1 MSRGAAA
8 ATVPAAAL
16 ASRAVLAEWGS
27 AADAVVAGWFA
38 IAGGEPEGLFAPVV
52 ALVAGPGAGA
62 RVFDGCPRQPGL
74 GLDRPRGLQHGEA
87 VPAAARAA
95 VPRSLSAIALLH
107 RQRGRLPLSSLALAG
122 AEVARDVGAP
132 LRAQLLARA
141 AAEGPSFLQRDAIR
155 DALLAAAGPL
165 ARGALTVRD
174 LEEARAEDR
183 PAHADVV
190 EDASMITVGTAPEAE
205 GRTPVRRGSLVAVVA
220 CDAQGGVACLVA
232 QHDGHGVPVS
242 ELELALPGCGEPVR
256 RGIPRTKPGEVIG
269 FPIPLAVVE
278 RADLRIAIASILGEL
293 HLDDLVALAGD
304 PTIDT
309 GLAKLSARG
318 GTISV
323 VHDARGGRVA
333 LGSAR

>member
-8 ATVPAAAL
+8 ATDPAAAA
-16 ASRAVLAEWGS
+16 ASREALAEWGS

-38 IAGGEPEGLFAPVV
+38 IAGGHAEGLFAPVV

-62 RVFDGCPRQPGL
+62 RVFDGCARQPGL

-87 VPAAARAA
+87 VPPAARAA
-95 VPRSLSAIALLH
+95 VPRSISAIALLH
-107 RQRGRLPLSSLALAG
+107 RQRGRLPLSRLAEAG
-122 AEVARDVGAP
+122 AQVARDVGAAR
-132 LRAQLLARA
+132 RAEMLVRA
-141 AAEGPSFLQRDAIR
+141 AAEGPSFVQREAIR

-165 ARGALTVRD
+165 ARGALTPQD

-183 PAHADVV
+183 PAKSDVV
-190 EDASMITVGTAPEAE
+190 EEASMITVGAVPGLE
-205 GRTPVRRGSLVAVVA
+205 GARSSRNASLVAVVA

-232 QHDGHGVPVS
+232 QHDGHGVSVA

-256 RGIPRTKPGEVIG
+256 RGIPRTKPGEIIG
-269 FPIPLAVVE
+269 MPVPLAVIE
-278 RADLRIAIASILGEL
+278 RDDLRIALASIIGEL

-309 GLAKLSARG
+309 GLARVAARG

-323 VHDARGGRVA
+323 VHDGRGGRVA